1 MKLGILA
8 ASALIGVASFAG
20 ASFAQGDGNVAIEMS
35 RTQQSGSMGTSSRMS
50 TPTTA
55 PALEGN
61 RPAAGMFPQP
71 TGEVRGAS
79 GIASNAPAEGTDLRN
94 ALSRQ

>member
-8 ASALIGVASFAG
+8 ASALIGAASFAG
-20 ASFAQGDGNVAIEMS
+20 AAFAQGGGSATIEMS
-35 RTQQSGSMGTSSRMS
+35 RTQQSGSMGMSSRMS

-55 PALEGN
+55 PVLEGN

-79 GIASNAPAEGTDLRN
+79 GIASNAPTESTDIRN
-94 ALSRQ
+94 ALQRQ

>member
-1 MKLGILA
+1 MKLGTLA
-8 ASALIGVASFAG
+8 ASALIGAASFVGVA
-20 ASFAQGDGNVAIEMS
+20 FAQGDGRATIEMS

-55 PALEGN
+55 PVLEGN

-71 TGEVRGAS
+71 TGEVRGVS
-79 GIASNAPAEGTDLRN
+79 GIASNAPAEGTDIRN
-94 ALSRQ
+94 ALRRQ

>member
-8 ASALIGVASFAG
+8 ASALIGAASFAG
-20 ASFAQGDGNVAIEMS
+20 ASFAQGDGGAVIEMS

-50 TPTTA
+50 PPTTA
-55 PALEGN
+55 PTLEGN

>member
-8 ASALIGVASFAG
+8 ASALLGVTSFAG
-20 ASFAQGDGNVAIEMS
+20 ASLAQGDGGAMIEMS

-50 TPTTA
+50 VPTTA
-55 PALEGN
+55 PTLEGN
-61 RPAAGMFPQP
+61 RPASGMFPQP

-79 GIASNAPAEGTDLRN
+79 GIASNQPGQGTDLRN